1 MATVPYT
8 NQAVANWPSSFDTAR
23 QDDFF
28 GFGNAMQ
35 AIDSI
40 TPKQTHHDGTVQQP
54 MQIVTVSG
62 GTISPE
68 MALESSGGT
77 FFDLRSLDEIFADM
91 DVRLNRQRQQVF
103 NSPHLWKMLEKK
115 DWVEKHFLD
124 FISMHSE
131 DVWLRNKYQNELV
144 QWFH

>member
-8 NQAVANWPSSFDTAR
+8 DSSVANWPSSFDIAR

-35 AIDSI
+35 AIESI
-40 TPKQTHHDGTVQQP
+40 TPRQTNVDGTVVQQP
-54 MQIVTVSG
+54 TQIVTVSG

-68 MALESSGGT
+68 AIYASSGGT
-77 FFDLRSLDEIFADM
+77 FFDLRSPDEIFAEM
-91 DVRLNRQRQQVF
+91 DGRLNQQRQHVL

-115 DWVEKHFLD
+115 A
-124 FISMHSE
+124 
-131 DVWLRNKYQNELV
+131 
-144 QWFH
+144 